1 MPGPYRPAI
10 GIDRPSM
17 RQNFAQEMPTCPV
30 YTHMRRVFETALG
43 RSDLHVCPTCR
54 QPFVAPREILA
65 EHDDGQLV
73 VDLGCANCG
82 WSAVQL
88 HDTFQLCAL
97 DRALDRDSAR
107 IEAAAD
113 ALALSCELER
123 IDRFAEALR
132 VGHILPEDF

>member
-1 MPGPYRPAI
+1 
-10 GIDRPSM
+10 
-17 RQNFAQEMPTCPV
+17 
-30 YTHMRRVFETALG
+30 MRRLFETALG
-43 RSDLHVCPTCR
+43 SSDLHLCPTCR

-65 EHDDGQLV
+65 EHDDGHLV
-73 VDLGCANCG
+73 VDLECANCG
-82 WSAVQL
+82 WHAVQL
-88 HDTFQLCAL
+88 HNSLQVCAL

-132 VGHILPEDF
+132 AGHILPEDF